1 MKKSFLLFLTL
12 ICATTVS
19 AQDLIVKTDSTR
31 VEARVTEV
39 APDVVRY
46 KAFTRPNGPTYVLP
60 VAQIGYIRYEDGFV
74 ELYANAQKAQHT
86 TEKPAIVVDTLAL
99 LEQNL
104 GKEWAGAIMENGGTV
119 ELTMKIPAKQ
129 QAITQEIADA
139 SQTTMPE
146 MTVTEAPVLTQRAP
160 MPNEGVSYT
169 QSYDYTQV
177 PAQAPT
183 RVRYEVGQYYNHNG
197 VEGIVC
203 AVDES
208 GSHGLIMSLDEVMI
222 EWSTFR
228 KKELVEVGASHRTD
242 GAENMLAVERYIADK
257 GGSWEQFPAFKW
269 CRDKGEGWYL
279 PSIDE
284 LLTIGHN
291 YNGGSR
297 LHNNRQARVWF
308 NEQLKENGGVR
319 MDGKCYYHSS
329 TEQND
334 RQALMSHMGL
344 ELPYVINTPDTE
356 EVPKYGKFLV
366 RAVHRF

>member
-1 MKKSFLLFLTL
+1 MKKSFLFLLTL
-12 ICATTVS
+12 LGASIVS

-31 VEARVTEV
+31 IEARVAEV

-60 VAQIGYIRYEDGFV
+60 TAQIGYIRYEDGFV
-74 ELYANAQKAQHT
+74 ELYANAKAAQPAAEPAPVATEQAATVVEAAKAAPSAVTAT
-86 TEKPAIVVDTLAL
+86 TPAA
-99 LEQNL
+99 
-104 GKEWAGAIMENGGTV
+104 AA
-119 ELTMKIPAKQ
+119 
-129 QAITQEIADA
+129 
-139 SQTTMPE
+139 PE
-146 MTVTEAPVLTQRAP
+146 MTITEAPVVTKRAP
-160 MPNEGVSYT
+160 MPNEGVTYNPNP
-169 QSYDYTQV
+169 DYTKSGH
-177 PAQAPT
+177 
-183 RVRYEVGQYYNHNG
+183 RVRYEVGQYYNHQG

-203 AVDES
+203 RVDES
-208 GSHGLIMSLDEVMI
+208 GEHGLVMSLDEVMV

-228 KKELVEVGASHRTD
+228 KKALVEVGAAHRTD
-242 GAENMLAVERYIADK
+242 GEENMRAVERYITDR

-284 LLTIGHN
+284 LLTIGNN

-297 LHNNRQARVWF
+297 MRNDRQARVWF

-319 MDGKCYYHSS
+319 LDGKCYYHSS
-329 TEQND
+329 TELND

-344 ELPYVINTPDTE
+344 ELPFVINTPETE

-366 RAVHRF
+366 RAVHKF